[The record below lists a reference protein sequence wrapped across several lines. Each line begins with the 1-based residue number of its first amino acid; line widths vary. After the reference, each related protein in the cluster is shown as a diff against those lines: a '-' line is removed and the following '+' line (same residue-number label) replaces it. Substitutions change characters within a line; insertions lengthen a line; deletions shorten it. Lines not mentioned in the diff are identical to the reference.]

1 VTSRALSP
9 ALILAIGCLGGCVYY
24 NGMYNANRLAR
35 SAQKAERD
43 GRTFEA
49 NNLWGQVATRAESVL
64 VRHPRSKYVNQAM
77 VLQGVAL
84 ARLGQCPNAIGPLG
98 RTALIDQHS
107 DLAEEAALALGRCE
121 LQMGDPGAAE
131 AALARAQA
139 SKNSRRQQEARFHR
153 ARALRLIGRQ
163 EEALQALAGLEG
175 TRVQQERLLAQA
187 GAGRPVQ
194 TLALADSVLAR
205 NDSTVVWDSVLVAL
219 GRTDPL
225 SASKL
230 VDRLRD
236 QPKTSPATLAQRLFE
251 DGTRLASV
259 DSARATQRLLE
270 ATRVGAGTE
279 SGQRAELHLIRLNLA
294 RVRQP
299 AELAP
304 VDSALR
310 RLAPRGSGLA
320 SEAEVRQL
328 HSLVGWVRAQSD
340 SIQPGSSEGD
350 LRLFL
355 TAEIARDSLGARQ
368 LATGLFRRIAEEWP
382 ESPYAPKALLAGQ
395 LLDSAWADTARALLT
410 EHYSDS
416 PYLAFVRG
424 EDVPAFRQLEDSLRA
439 FAVAKP
445 VRAEPGAGPTPGET
459 PKHPGSRRRPQEP
472 NETPGARRRVE
483 Q

>member
-1 VTSRALSP
+1 MRSRAPSLALLLALGGLS
-9 ALILAIGCLGGCVYY
+9 GCVYY

-49 NNLWGQVATRAESVL
+49 NNLWGQVATRAESVV

-98 RTALIDQHS
+98 RSSLIDQHT

-121 LQMGDPGAAE
+121 LEMGDPAAAE
-131 AALARAQA
+131 AALARIQT

-153 ARALRLIGRQ
+153 ARALRVIGRH
-163 EEALQALAGLEG
+163 EEALRALAGLDG
-175 TRVQQERLLAQA
+175 TRVHQERLLAQA
-187 GAGRPVQ
+187 AAGRPEQ
-194 TLALADSVLAR
+194 TLALADSVLAG
-205 NDSTVVWDSVLVAL
+205 NDSTIVWDSVLVAL

-230 VDRLRD
+230 VDRLRA
-236 QPKTSPATLAQRLFE
+236 QPKTSPATLAQRLLE

-259 DSARATQRLLE
+259 DTARATQRLLE

-279 SGQRAELHLIRLNLA
+279 SGQRAQLHLIRLTLA

-299 AELAP
+299 GELAP
-304 VDSALR
+304 LDSALR
-310 RLAPRGSGLA
+310 RLVRPGVGLA
-320 SEAEVRQL
+320 SEMRELHFQVRR
-328 HSLVGWVRAQSD
+328 VRVQSD
-340 SIQPGSSEGD
+340 STLPGSPEGD

-355 TAEIARDSLGARQ
+355 AAETARDSLGAHL
-368 LATGLFRRIAEEWP
+368 LAAGLFRRIAEGWP

-395 LLDSAWADTARALLT
+395 QLDSTWADTARALLS

-424 EDVPAFRQLEDSLRA
+424 EDAPAFRQLEDSLRA
-439 FAVAKP
+439 FAAAE
-445 VRAEPGAGPTPGET
+445 VRAEPGAGPGPGEN
-459 PKHPGSRRRPQEP
+459 PIRPGGRRRPQEA
-472 NETPGARRRVE
+472 NDTPGARRRVE
-483 Q
+483 P

>member
-1 VTSRALSP
+1 
-9 ALILAIGCLGGCVYY
+9 
-24 NGMYNANRLAR
+24 
-35 SAQKAERD
+35 
-43 GRTFEA
+43 
-49 NNLWGQVATRAESVL
+49 
-64 VRHPRSKYVNQAM
+64 M

-98 RTALIDQHS
+98 RSALIDQHS

-121 LQMGDPGAAE
+121 LEMGDPGTAE
-131 AALARAQA
+131 VALARAQA
-139 SKNSRRQQEARFHR
+139 SKNSRRQQEARFQR

-187 GAGRPVQ
+187 SAGRPEQ

-205 NDSTVVWDSVLVAL
+205 NDSTVVWDSVLAAL

-236 QPKTSPATLAQRLFE
+236 QPKTSPATVTQRLLE

-270 ATRVGAGTE
+270 AIRVGAGTE
-279 SGQRAELHLIRLNLA
+279 SGQRAELHLIRLSLA

-304 VDSALR
+304 VDSTLR
-310 RLAPRGSGLA
+310 GLARPGSGLA
-320 SEAEVRQL
+320 SEVRQL
-328 HSLVGWVRAQSD
+328 HSLVGRVRAQSD
-340 SIQPGSSEGD
+340 SIQPGSPEGD

-355 TAEIARDSLGARQ
+355 TAETARDSLGARQ
-368 LATGLFRRIAEEWP
+368 LAAGLFRRIAEGWP

-395 LLDSAWADTARALLT
+395 QLDSAWADTARALLT

-424 EDVPAFRQLEDSLRA
+424 EDAPAFRQLEDSLRA
-439 FAVAKP
+439 FAAAEA
-445 VRAEPGAGPTPGET
+445 VRAEPGAGPTPGGT
-459 PKHPGSRRRPQEP
+459 PIRPGGRRRPQEP
-472 NETPGARRRVE
+472 NENPGARRRVE
-483 Q
+483 P

>member
-1 VTSRALSP
+1 LSP
-9 ALILAIGCLGGCVYY
+9 ALLLAIGCLSGCVYY

-98 RTALIDQHS
+98 RGSLLDQHT

-121 LQMGDPGAAE
+121 LEMGDPAAAE
-131 AALARAQA
+131 AALARIQA
-139 SKNSRRQQEARFHR
+139 SRNSRRQQEARFHR
-153 ARALRLIGRQ
+153 ARALRVIGRH
-163 EEALQALAGLEG
+163 EEALQALAGLDG
-175 TRVQQERLLAQA
+175 TRVHQERLLAQA
-187 GAGRPVQ
+187 AAGRPEQ
-194 TLALADSVLAR
+194 TLALADSVLAG
-205 NDSTVVWDSVLVAL
+205 NDSTIVWDSVLVAL

-230 VDRLRD
+230 VDRLRG
-236 QPKTSPATLAQRLFE
+236 QPKTSPATLAQRLLE

-259 DSARATQRLLE
+259 DTARATQRLHE
-270 ATRVGAGTE
+270 ASQVGSGTE
-279 SGQRAELHLIRLNLA
+279 SGLRAELHLIRLTLA

-299 AELAP
+299 GELAP

-310 RLAPRGSGLA
+310 RLVRPGVGLA
-320 SEAEVRQL
+320 SEMRELHFQVRR
-328 HSLVGWVRAQSD
+328 VRAQSD
-340 SIQPGSSEGD
+340 SIQPGAPEGD

-355 TAEIARDSLGARQ
+355 TAETARDSLGARL
-368 LATGLFRRIAEEWP
+368 LAAVLFRRIAEGWP

-395 LLDSAWADTARALLT
+395 QLDSTWADTARALLS

-424 EDVPAFRQLEDSLRA
+424 EDAPAFRHLEDSLRA
-439 FAVAKP
+439 FAAAEL
-445 VRAEPGAGPTPGET
+445 VRAEPGAGPGENPVRPG
-459 PKHPGSRRRPQEP
+459 GRRRPQET
-472 NETPGARRRVE
+472 NDTPGARRRVE
-483 Q
+483 P